1 METKICYRGYV
12 IPYNQE
18 HYELIKKD
26 LTVKPFVLPDYDFN
40 NNPFPVYRKSEKWIY
55 LPKFYGIEK
64 YGIPSINDERV
75 GDDIDLEFKGSLK
88 DAQKPVVEKVINTL
102 NNNDSAVLSLMT
114 GFGKTVVGL
123 YTISKIKKKTL
134 IIVHKEFLLNQW
146 IERIKEFLPD
156 ARIGRIQKNVVDVEN
171 KDIVIAMLQSITV
184 RKVSYPKET
193 FDSFGYVLV
202 DECCAQKQLV
212 DTEDGPKKIGDLYN
226 LWKNNERLPLVMSY
240 NEKLNAFEYKQITY
254 AWEKEKKELL
264 KIKYG
269 SGSIDCTDNHLIL
282 TPSGYKEAGKLSI
295 GDLIKCKYSEEA
307 IKNIQSILN
316 EGIGYNGNVYDL
328 EVKDNHNF
336 VLANSI
342 KNINGPIVHNCHR
355 ICSRNFSKALFQIA
369 TKKMLGLSAT
379 PDRKDGL
386 TKVLTWF
393 LGDIITI
400 ESTGVELKP
409 EIRLVK
415 AEYTKDAEPVPTY
428 NVKGKINLPNLV
440 TQISMDK
447 TRNQQILSEII
458 KYNKEKRR
466 ILVLT
471 ERRQQCSDLLD
482 LLPSG
487 ISGGLY
493 VGGMKNELLE
503 ISNTKDVILATY
515 AMAQEGY
522 DNSCLDTLI
531 MATGRSDIVQAC
543 GRILRRVNPNIPLI
557 IDFQDSIEGLVGQAK
572 KRELYYRKKK
582 YTVKRCEAGGEYAVK
597 RYEAGGE
604 STDMQKFMFI
614 DDD

>member
-1 METKICYRGYV
+1 MESKIGHRGYA
-12 IPYNQE
+12 IPYNQA
-18 HYELIKKD
+18 HYELIKKE

-40 NNPFPVYRKSEKWIY
+40 NKPFPVYRKSEKWIY

-64 YGIPSINDERV
+64 YGIPSVKEERN
-75 GDDIDLEFKGSLK
+75 GDDINLKFKGSLK
-88 DAQKPVVEKVINTL
+88 DVQKPVVDKVINTL
-102 NNNDSAVLSLMT
+102 NKNDATVLSLTT

-123 YTISKIKKKTL
+123 YTVSKIKKKTL

-146 IERIKEFLPD
+146 IERIKQFLPD
-156 ARIGRIQKNVVDVEN
+156 ARIGRIQQNVIDVEN

-193 FDSFGYVLV
+193 FDSFGYVIS
-202 DECCAQKQLV
+202 DECIKYNQLV
-212 DTEDGPKKIGDLYN
+212 VTEDGPKKIGHLYN
-226 LWKNNERLPLVMSY
+226 LWKNNDKLPLVMSY
-240 NEKLNAFEYKQITY
+240 NEKLDTFEYKQITY

-282 TPSGYKEAGKLSI
+282 TPSGYKEAGKLKI
-295 GDLIKCKYSEEA
+295 GDLIKCKYDLNYERSSIGTVK
-307 IKNIQSILN
+307 IKYIQPILN
-316 EGIGYNGNVYDL
+316 EGRGYNGKVYDI
-328 EVKDNHNF
+328 EVQDNHNF
-336 VLANSI
+336 VLATGI
-342 KNINGPIVHNCHR
+342 KNNSGPIVHNCHR

-393 LGDIITI
+393 LGDITTI
-400 ESTGVELKP
+400 ESNKTELKP
-409 EIRLVK
+409 EIKLIQ
-415 AEYTKDAEPVPTY
+415 AEYTKDSEPVPSY
-428 NVKGKINLPNLV
+428 NMMGKINLPNLV
-440 TQISMDK
+440 TQISLDK
-447 TRNQQILSEII
+447 TRNQQILAEII
-458 KYNKEKRR
+458 MYNKEKRR

-503 ISNTKDVILATY
+503 ISNTKDVIFATY

-522 DNSCLDTLI
+522 DNSVLDTLI
-531 MATGRSDIVQAC
+531 FATGRSDVVQAC

-557 IDFQDSIEGLVGQAK
+557 IDFQDSLEGLGGQAK
-572 KRELYYRKKK
+572 KRERYYRKKK
-582 YTVKRCEAGGEYAVK
+582 YKILNKPEPKTQKI
-597 RYEAGGE
+597 
-604 STDMQKFMFI
+604 QKFMFI
-614 DDD
+614 EDD

>member
-1 METKICYRGYV
+1 MESKIGHRGYA
-12 IPYNQE
+12 IPYNQA
-18 HYELIKKD
+18 HYELIKKE

-40 NNPFPVYRKSEKWIY
+40 NKPFPVYRKSEKWIY

-64 YGIPSINDERV
+64 YGIPSVKEERN
-75 GDDIDLEFKGSLK
+75 GDDINLKFKGSLK
-88 DAQKPVVEKVINTL
+88 DVQKPVVDKVINTL
-102 NNNDSAVLSLMT
+102 NKNDATVLSLTT

-123 YTISKIKKKTL
+123 YTVSKIKKKTL

-146 IERIKEFLPD
+146 IERIKQFLPD
-156 ARIGRIQKNVVDVEN
+156 ARIGRIQQNVIDVEN

-193 FDSFGYVLV
+193 FDSFGYVIS
-202 DECCAQKQLV
+202 DECIKYNQLV
-212 DTEDGPKKIGDLYN
+212 VTEDGPKKIGHLYN
-226 LWKNNERLPLVMSY
+226 LWKNNDKLPLVMSY
-240 NEKLNAFEYKQITY
+240 NEKLDTFEYKQITY

-282 TPSGYKEAGKLSI
+282 TPSGYKEAGKLKI
-295 GDLIKCKYSEEA
+295 GDLIKCKYDLNYERSSIGTVK
-307 IKNIQSILN
+307 IKYIQPILN
-316 EGIGYNGNVYDL
+316 EGRGYNGKVYDI
-328 EVKDNHNF
+328 EVQDNHNF
-336 VLANSI
+336 VLATGI
-342 KNINGPIVHNCHR
+342 KNNSGPIVHNCHR

-393 LGDIITI
+393 LGDITTI
-400 ESTGVELKP
+400 ESNKTELKP
-409 EIRLVK
+409 EIKLIQ
-415 AEYTKDAEPVPTY
+415 AEYTKDSEPVPSY
-428 NVKGKINLPNLV
+428 NMMGKINLPNLV
-440 TQISMDK
+440 TQISLDK
-447 TRNQQILSEII
+447 TRNQQILAEII
-458 KYNKEKRR
+458 MYNKEKRR

-503 ISNTKDVILATY
+503 ISNTKDVIFATY

-522 DNSCLDTLI
+522 DNSVLVTLI
-531 MATGRSDIVQAC
+531 FATGRSDVVQAC

-557 IDFQDSIEGLVGQAK
+557 IDFQDSLEGLGGQAK
-572 KRELYYRKKK
+572 KRERYYRKKK
-582 YTVKRCEAGGEYAVK
+582 YKILNKPEPKTQKI
-597 RYEAGGE
+597 
-604 STDMQKFMFI
+604 QKFMFI
-614 DDD
+614 EDD